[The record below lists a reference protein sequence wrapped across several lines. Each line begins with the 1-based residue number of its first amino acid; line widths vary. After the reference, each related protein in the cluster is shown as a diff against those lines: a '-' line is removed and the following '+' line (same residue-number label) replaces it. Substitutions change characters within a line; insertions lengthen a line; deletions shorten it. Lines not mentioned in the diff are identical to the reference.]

1 MLTNYSVKNAIRVID
16 KIDFMLNTP
25 TDTQFSELFKGSGAD
40 LMLESV
46 SLDEIEHGYLGH
58 ECVSSDTAMF
68 ESITTTRMRL
78 SQTMRAFIRKLN
90 QGLSGTG
97 ILAGTNDTGDT
108 ENGMPSIGGAEIGR
122 VRRVGN
128 IPVMA
133 AKIPLSDGQSVSVIF
148 HSPTSGNGRI
158 QNEDVLTAFRFLL
171 NKRDVSHVVAPMNGR
186 DISLPQVCQSLSNL
200 IERNSGKFQR
210 QAANAAKIKADIDAE
225 LERADALEQQKVALI
240 EKCDQLKTRIDHKQS
255 ECDQLRRR
263 LYQQIDINDKLR
275 NQLQKMQAEQEN
287 LKTQKKDEN
296 SISTPA
302 NDTGKTEDG
311 THAVDK
317 AASDA
322 ITFLKSVLSLESNN
336 IQALSEIRTQTR
348 AAIAALNAATV
359 YEENS
364 GLVTDAVNHLSGLL
378 AAVAKSA
385 MAGGK

>member
-1 MLTNYSVKNAIRVID
+1 MTADYSVKNAIRVID
-16 KIDFMLNTP
+16 KIDFMLSTP
-25 TDTQFSELFKGSGAD
+25 TDSQFNELFNGMGAD

-58 ECVSSDTAMF
+58 ECVSSDAAMF

-97 ILAGTNDTGDT
+97 ILAGTNDTGNTD
-108 ENGMPSIGGAEIGR
+108 NGMPSIGGAEIGR

-128 IPVMA
+128 IPVMV

-158 QNEDVLTAFRFLL
+158 QNDDVLTAFRFLL
-171 NKRDVSHVVAPMNGR
+171 NKRDVSHVVAPINGR

-200 IERNSGKFQR
+200 IERNSSKFQR

-225 LERADALEQQKVALI
+225 LERADALEKQKVELI
-240 EKCDQLKTRIDHKQS
+240 EKGDQLQQGMDTKKDEFSRLQNRLKKQVVIN
-255 ECDQLRRR
+255 DQLRR
-263 LYQQIDINDKLR
+263 LLAQLK
-275 NQLQKMQAEQEN
+275 NQQEN
-287 LKTQKKDEN
+287 KP
-296 SISTPA
+296 TPA
-302 NDTGKTEDG
+302 DTGTTGTSVNDTGNTEDEPSE
-311 THAVDK
+311 VDK
-317 AASDA
+317 AASEA

-336 IQALSEIRTQTR
+336 IQELAEIRTKAR
-348 AAIAALNAATV
+348 AAISALNAATV

-378 AAVAKSA
+378 ATVAKSA
-385 MAGGK
+385 MAGGQ

>member
-1 MLTNYSVKNAIRVID
+1 MTADYSVKNAIRVID
-16 KIDFMLNTP
+16 KIDFMLSTP
-25 TDTQFSELFKGSGAD
+25 TDSQFNELFNGMGAD

-58 ECVSSDTAMF
+58 ECVSSDAAMF

-97 ILAGTNDTGDT
+97 ILAGTNDTGNTD
-108 ENGMPSIGGAEIGR
+108 NGMPSIGGAEIGR

-128 IPVMA
+128 IPVMV

-158 QNEDVLTAFRFLL
+158 QNDDVLTAFRFLL
-171 NKRDVSHVVAPMNGR
+171 NKRDVSHVVAPINGR

-200 IERNSGKFQR
+200 IERNSSKFQR
-210 QAANAAKIKADIDAE
+210 QATNAAKIKSDIDAE
-225 LERADALEQQKVALI
+225 LERADALEKQKVELI
-240 EKCDQLKTRIDHKQS
+240 EKGDQLQQGMDTKKDEFSRLQNRLKKQVVIN
-255 ECDQLRRR
+255 DQLRR
-263 LYQQIDINDKLR
+263 LLAQLK
-275 NQLQKMQAEQEN
+275 NQQEN
-287 LKTQKKDEN
+287 KP
-296 SISTPA
+296 TPA
-302 NDTGKTEDG
+302 DTGTTGTSVNDTGNTEDELSE
-311 THAVDK
+311 VDK
-317 AASDA
+317 AASEA

-336 IQALSEIRTQTR
+336 IQELAEIRTKTR
-348 AAIAALNAATV
+348 AAISALNAATV

-378 AAVAKSA
+378 ATVAKSA
-385 MAGGK
+385 MAGGQ